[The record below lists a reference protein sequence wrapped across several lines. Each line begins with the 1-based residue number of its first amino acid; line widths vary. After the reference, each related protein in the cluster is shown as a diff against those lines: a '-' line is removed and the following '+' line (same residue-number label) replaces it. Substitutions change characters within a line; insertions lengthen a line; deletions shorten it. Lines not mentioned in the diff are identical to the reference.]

1 MTATLTEAPLTRH
14 PVVTRDQWIA
24 QRKALLAQEKALSHQ
39 TDELARQ
46 RRALPWVRVDKT
58 YVFDTPQGQRT
69 LADLIDGHSQ
79 LLVQHFMLGPDW
91 EQGCPSCSF
100 MADHLDGMLPHLA
113 QRDLAVRVV
122 SRAPLAQIERF

>member
-1 MTATLTEAPLTRH
+1 
-14 PVVTRDQWIA
+14 
-24 QRKALLAQEKALSHQ
+24 
-39 TDELARQ
+39 Q
-46 RRALPWVRVDKT
+46 RRALPWVRLDKT

-69 LADLIDGHSQ
+69 LADLFDGHSQ

-100 MADHLDGMLPHLA
+100 MADHLDGMLPHLV

-122 SRAPLAQIERF
+122 SRAPLAQIERFKQRMGWQFPWVSSHGSDFNFDFCVSFTPQDA